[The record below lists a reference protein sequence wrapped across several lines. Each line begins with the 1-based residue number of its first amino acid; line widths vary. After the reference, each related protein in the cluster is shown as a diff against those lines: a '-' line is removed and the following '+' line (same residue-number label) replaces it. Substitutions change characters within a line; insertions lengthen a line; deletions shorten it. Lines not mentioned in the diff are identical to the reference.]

1 MENLEEI
8 LKNKRNIIIVV
19 GIIIILIIGGIGI
32 FINHKNTNEEN
43 INILSKMEEEI
54 EENSNRKDNKD
65 NSISSNNIEINENI
79 ENEIVEEKI
88 AIHIT
93 GEVKKTGILYLE
105 KGSRIIDAI
114 EMAGG
119 ATKNANLN
127 QVNLA
132 YILEDGQK
140 IYIPN
145 KKEKIEQGAYI
156 ATNSGQNVLVEE
168 GKDTAKSI
176 QNTKGV
182 NNKVNINTANQTELE
197 TLQGIGPS
205 LAQRIVDYR
214 QSNGKFKKIEDIQ
227 NVKGIGN
234 SKYSNIKDNICI

>member
-1 MENLEEI
+1 MENLEKI
-8 LKNKRNIIIVV
+8 LKNKKNMIIVV
-19 GIIIILIIGGIGI
+19 GIIIILIIVGIGL
-32 FINHKNTNEEN
+32 FINHKNTNEES

-54 EENSNRKDNKD
+54 EEDSNQVNNK
-65 NSISSNNIEINENI
+65 NNEIASNNIEINENI
-79 ENEIVEEKI
+79 ENEIAEEKI

-105 KGSRIIDAI
+105 RGSRIIDAI

-119 ATKNANLN
+119 ATKSANLN

-156 ATNSGQNVLVEE
+156 VANSGQNVLVEE
-168 GKDTAKSI
+168 GKDTAKAI

-182 NNKVNINTANQTELE
+182 NSKVNINTANQTELE

-205 LAQRIVDYR
+205 LAQRIMEYR
-214 QSNGKFKKIEDIQ
+214 KSNGKFEKIEDIQ
-227 NVKGIGN
+227 NVKGIGD
-234 SKYSNIKDNICI
+234 SKYSNIKDDICI